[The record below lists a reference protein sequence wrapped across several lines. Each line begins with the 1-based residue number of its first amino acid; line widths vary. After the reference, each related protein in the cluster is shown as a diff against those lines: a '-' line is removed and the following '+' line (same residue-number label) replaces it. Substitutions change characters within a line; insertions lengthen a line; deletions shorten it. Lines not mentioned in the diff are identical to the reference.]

1 MLLGALDEWLPMLQ
15 AKEDV
20 LWFKSAEARG
30 RGSCAR
36 KLIGCAT
43 QSFRSLKNV
52 YQPKVLSLA
61 IALGG
66 HTLR

>member
-1 MLLGALDEWLPMLQ
+1 MLQ

-36 KLIGCAT
+36 KLIDCAT

-61 IALGG
+61 VALGG